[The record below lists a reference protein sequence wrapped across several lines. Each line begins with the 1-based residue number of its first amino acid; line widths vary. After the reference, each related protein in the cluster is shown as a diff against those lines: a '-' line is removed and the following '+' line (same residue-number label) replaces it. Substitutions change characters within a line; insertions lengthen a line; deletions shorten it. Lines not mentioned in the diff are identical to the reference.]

1 MILESYSYDI
11 HSAILCYQ
19 YAEKIKSEM
28 IIATKLLEGLTGL
41 KDDELFGAEKLM
53 STFLDALLS
62 EVETAYDA
70 TKLRCFRDA
79 SLKVMETSGRINLHE
94 YTKASTCLLQ
104 SITFVTSC
112 AQQAFQ
118 LLKGKGY
125 IPK

>member
-1 MILESYSYDI
+1 MILESYSYEI

-19 YAEKIKSEM
+19 YAERIKSEL
-28 IIATKLLEGLTGL
+28 IIATKLLDGMTGL

-53 STFLDALLS
+53 SRFLDALLN
-62 EVETAYDA
+62 EMETAFDV

-94 YTKASTCLLQ
+94 YTKANNCFAEATS
-104 SITFVTSC
+104 FVTSC

-118 LLKGKGY
+118 LLKEKGY
-125 IPK
+125 LPK